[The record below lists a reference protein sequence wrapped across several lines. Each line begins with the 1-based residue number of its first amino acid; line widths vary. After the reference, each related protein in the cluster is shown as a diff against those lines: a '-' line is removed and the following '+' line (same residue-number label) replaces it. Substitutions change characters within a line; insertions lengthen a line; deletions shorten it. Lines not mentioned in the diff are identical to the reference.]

1 MINVFMALG
10 IATAISLLFIAFLCV
25 GMILH
30 DKKEEYR
37 LNNKKKTKKSK
48 KSK

>member
-1 MINVFMALG
+1 MINVFIALG
-10 IATAISLLFIAFLCV
+10 IATVISLLFIVFLCI

-37 LNNKKKTKKSK
+37 LNKKKKSK
-48 KSK
+48 KSKKIK